1 MIDPNRTYR
10 VLVVD
15 DDPFTRKLLDR
26 QLSAA
31 GYRVTAAADG
41 ESAWEELKK
50 TPPDLVLLDIR
61 LPGIDGLEI
70 LEWIRR
76 ESESRRLPV
85 IMLSGLD
92 RPREVV
98 RGLELGANDYVT
110 KPVSMPVLLARIRTQ
125 LMISDMVKR
134 LETQARILARLASY
148 DQLTGAFNRRGL
160 EQILK
165 TEVER
170 SLRYRQPLSALMLD
184 IDYFKPVNDRYGHPI
199 GDLVLRRIAGIISST
214 LRSTD
219 LLCRYGGEEFL
230 IILPHTGLER
240 ALEAGERIRREIAGE
255 PFRDQGLEIPL
266 TVSLGAAGLDPEAAD
281 PAEELIAAAD
291 RALYR
296 AKREGRNRVCREK
309 G

>member
-10 VLVVD
+10 LLVVD
-15 DDPFTRKLLDR
+15 DDPFTRKLLNR
-26 QLSAA
+26 RLSDA
-31 GYRVTAAADG
+31 GYRVTAAEDG
-41 ESAWEELKK
+41 ENAWEELKK
-50 TPPDLVLLDIR
+50 DPPDLLLLDIR

-76 ESESRRLPV
+76 ESGRRRLPV
-85 IMLSGLD
+85 ILLSGLD
-92 RPREVV
+92 QPGEVV

-110 KPVSMPVLLARIRTQ
+110 KPVTFPVLLARIRTQ

-134 LETQARILARLASY
+134 LEAQNRILARLASY

-160 EQILK
+160 ERILK

-170 SLRYRQPLSALMLD
+170 SLRYRQPLAALMLD
-184 IDYFKPVNDRYGHPI
+184 IDRFKPVNDRYGHPV
-199 GDLVLRRIAGIISST
+199 GDRVLRRLAGIISST
-214 LRSTD
+214 LRSSD
-219 LLCRYGGEEFL
+219 LFCRYGGEEFL
-230 IILPHTGLER
+230 IVLPHTGLER
-240 ALEAGERIRREIAGE
+240 ALEAGERICRRVAGE

-266 TVSLGAAGLDPEAAD
+266 TVSLGAAVLDPTAKD
-281 PAEELIAAAD
+281 PGKELIAAAD

-296 AKREGRNRVCREK
+296 AKREGRNRVCRED

>member
-10 VLVVD
+10 LLVVD
-15 DDPFTRKLLDR
+15 DDPFTRKLLNR
-26 QLSAA
+26 HLSDA
-31 GYRVTAAADG
+31 GYRVTAAEDG

-50 TPPDLVLLDIR
+50 DPPDLLLLDIR

-76 ESESRRLPV
+76 ESGRRRLPV
-85 IMLSGLD
+85 ILLSGLD
-92 RPREVV
+92 QPGEVV

-110 KPVSMPVLLARIRTQ
+110 KPVTFPVLLARIRTQ

-134 LETQARILARLASY
+134 LEAQTRILARLASY

-160 EQILK
+160 ERILK

-170 SLRYRQPLSALMLD
+170 SLRYRQPLAALMLD
-184 IDYFKPVNDRYGHPI
+184 IDHFKPVNDRYGHPV
-199 GDLVLRRIAGIISST
+199 GDRVLRWLAGIISSS
-214 LRSTD
+214 LRSSD

-230 IILPHTGLER
+230 IVLPHTGLER
-240 ALEAGERIRREIAGE
+240 ALEAGERIRRQVAGE

-266 TVSLGAAGLDPEAAD
+266 TVSLGAALLDPEAED
-281 PAEELIAAAD
+281 PEGELIAAAD

-296 AKREGRNRVCREK
+296 AKREGRNRVCRED